1 MLAGAAAVQ
10 SEADWTDW
18 CESESLNASC
28 SPPLLQ
34 PPPPP
39 PLPLDAALRCCP
51 RRLKVYPYIHCA
63 TYEVDCEQFR
73 CRSRGP
79 LPSCYCNLHSS
90 TVDKLYVDGGCGVG
104 DLVAVAAALMMLL
117 LLPSRSGP
125 TATGGPPVA
134 VAVGSVVLLLP
145 G

>member
-1 MLAGAAAVQ
+1 MSFNIIGADHDRGQ
-10 SEADWTDW
+10 FQCR
-18 CESESLNASC
+18 CEG
-28 SPPLLQ
+28 Q
-34 PPPPP
+34 
-39 PLPLDAALRCCP
+39 
-51 RRLKVYPYIHCA
+51 
-63 TYEVDCEQFR
+63 
-73 CRSRGP
+73 

-90 TVDKLYVDGGCGVG
+90 TVSELHVDGGCGVG

-134 VAVGSVVLLLP
+134 VAVGSVVLLVT